1 MRAAWTASIQL
12 RSRRSYSR
20 ARSFQWFG
28 PVPRVAG
35 RDGSM
40 RLTGQRIAPEGTEP
54 ARTGLGTSVTM
65 HDEPVGLHRT
75 FGRGF
80 TGPECIRSARKI
92 SCCPVSAL
100 CSSAL
105 ATAPSGQRCAG
116 AAALRQPASGG
127 VAEWPKA
134 LVLKT
139 SEPRGSVGSNPTPT
153 ANICT
158 WMERRQDRDF
168 LRLSDRR
175 MSQGRGSTA
184 VQPPSA
190 ATRLGALPA
199 HHGSCVARDGL
210 WRACGRYIPFCI
222 SKGKHRPLMGGCGPD
237 ARVH

>member
-20 ARSFQWFG
+20 ARSFQWFCS
-28 PVPRVAG
+28 VPRVAG

-40 RLTGQRIAPEGTEP
+40 RLTGQRIALEGTEP

-116 AAALRQPASGG
+116 AVSLRQPASGG

-139 SEPRGSVGSNPTPT
+139 SEPRGSVGSNPTPPPHY
-153 ANICT
+153 AINYLIILEIPEGYESCPPGSIP
-158 WMERRQDRDF
+158 ERIE
-168 LRLSDRR
+168 
-175 MSQGRGSTA
+175 T
-184 VQPPSA
+184 
-190 ATRLGALPA
+190 
-199 HHGSCVARDGL
+199 
-210 WRACGRYIPFCI
+210 GRYRIELH
-222 SKGKHRPLMGGCGPD
+222 SRLVTSYGGNGSVGPCWG
-237 ARVH
+237 